1 MAVRRLWWAA
11 SVIVFTVLA
20 SGPSASA
27 QAILDGR
34 TAFENFDLARGNPP
48 GNMVSN
54 GFARAQATVDG
65 ALAQVLAP
73 EITETESTSI
83 RAQFLVTAIETVF
96 DQLERTLLFLANRW
110 LARAGLAP
118 LLPPDLFFPSTGSGG
133 ANGADGDLDIGD
145 LIDQMNG
152 DTTPP
157 GSDSTDS
164 TDSGGS
170 TDTDSTDDNG
180 GRRPGRTGRG

>member
-1 MAVRRLWWAA
+1 MAARKLWW
-11 SVIVFTVLA
+11 TVSLTAVTALA

-48 GNMVSN
+48 GNMVSS
-54 GFARAQATVDG
+54 GFARAQATADG
-65 ALAQVLAP
+65 GRAQVLAP
-73 EITETESTSI
+73 EITETELPTSI

-118 LLPPDLFFPSTGSGG
+118 LLPANLFFPSTDSGSGD
-133 ANGADGDLDIGD
+133 GADDGLDIGD
-145 LIDQMNG
+145 VIDQMNG

-164 TDSGGS
+164 TDSGDS
-170 TDTDSTDDNG
+170 SDTDSTDDNG
-180 GRRPGRTGRG
+180 GRRPGRTGR

>member
-1 MAVRRLWWAA
+1 MTRRNLWLTV
-11 SVIVFTVLA
+11 SVTAITALA

-34 TAFENFDLARGNPP
+34 TAFENYDLAQGNPP

-54 GFARAQATVDG
+54 GFARAQASADG

-118 LLPPDLFFPSTGSGG
+118 LLPTDLFFPSTDSGSGD
-133 ANGADGDLDIGD
+133 GADDGLDIGD
-145 LIDQMNG
+145 LIDQIDG
-152 DTTPP
+152 DTAPP

-164 TDSGGS
+164 TDSGDS
-170 TDTDSTDDNG
+170 SDTDSTDDNG